1 MFPKGSGVALNL
13 KKSNSRGHLKVKGS
27 LIDGSIGQTLID
39 PGAKKTDLLIGQFLT
54 LANGRHLII
63 QLQMSHIINQ

>member
-39 PGAKKTDLLIGQFLT
+39 PGAKNANLLIG
-54 LANGRHLII
+54 
-63 QLQMSHIINQ
+63 